1 MLELLQKLGLPKVS
15 ASTQGPAIDHVIS
28 LTHWL
33 MLILFVGWGIFFIY
47 TLIRFRASKN
57 TKAEYSGV
65 KNHYS
70 SYLEAGVA
78 VIEVALLFG
87 FAFPIWASRV
97 NDVPIDKEAVQI
109 RVVGQQ
115 FAWNIHYPGPDGV
128 FGNSSVDLVDEAE
141 NPIGLDRSDD
151 FAKDDVVTVNQLHI
165 PVNTPINISLSTK
178 DVIHSFSLTELRVK
192 QDAIPGMEI
201 PVWFEATMT
210 TEEFDYLANS
220 KLINNEP
227 YRGGEP
233 FGDSNNNGKY
243 DEGEDFVDII
253 VENHFY
259 DPWDYFIDKKN
270 GKYDEGEDFTD
281 KNNNGKYDEG
291 EYFTDKKNGKYDK
304 GEDFVDRAN
313 NKWDPPKGFEIA
325 CAQLCG
331 LGHYRMKGF
340 LTVHNDEGYSAWLQK
355 ELEYL
360 EEEEDDDWGDDE
372 W

>member
-1 MLELLQKLGLPKVS
+1 VLELLQKLGLPKVS
-15 ASTQGPAIDHVIS
+15 ASTQGPAIDQVIS

-33 MLILFVGWGIFFIY
+33 MLVLFVGWGIFFIY

-78 VIEVALLFG
+78 VIEVALLIG

-210 TEEFDYLANS
+210 TEEFL
-220 KLINNEP
+220 KTTIGTG
-227 YRGGEP
+227 R
-233 FGDSNNNGKY
+233 
-243 DEGEDFVDII
+243 EG
-253 VENHFY
+253 
-259 DPWDYFIDKKN
+259 
-270 GKYDEGEDFTD
+270 
-281 KNNNGKYDEG
+281 
-291 EYFTDKKNGKYDK
+291 
-304 GEDFVDRAN
+304 
-313 NKWDPPKGFEIA
+313 KGFEIA

-360 EEEEDDDWGDDE
+360 EEDEDDDWGDDE

>member
-15 ASTQGPAIDHVIS
+15 ASTQGPAIDQVIS

-33 MLILFVGWGIFFIY
+33 MLVLFVGWGIFFIY

-78 VIEVALLFG
+78 VIEVALLIG

-151 FAKDDVVTVNQLHI
+151 FAKDDIVTVNQLHI

-210 TEEFDYLANS
+210 TEEFL
-220 KLINNEP
+220 KTTIGTG
-227 YRGGEP
+227 R
-233 FGDSNNNGKY
+233 
-243 DEGEDFVDII
+243 EG
-253 VENHFY
+253 
-259 DPWDYFIDKKN
+259 
-270 GKYDEGEDFTD
+270 
-281 KNNNGKYDEG
+281 
-291 EYFTDKKNGKYDK
+291 
-304 GEDFVDRAN
+304 
-313 NKWDPPKGFEIA
+313 KGFEIA

>member
-15 ASTQGPAIDHVIS
+15 ASTQGPAIDQVIS

-65 KNHYS
+65 RNHYS

-78 VIEVALLFG
+78 VIEVALLIG

-178 DVIHSFSLTELRVK
+178 DVIHSFTLTELRVK

-210 TEEFDYLANS
+210 SEEFL
-220 KLINNEP
+220 KTTIGTG
-227 YRGGEP
+227 R
-233 FGDSNNNGKY
+233 
-243 DEGEDFVDII
+243 EG
-253 VENHFY
+253 
-259 DPWDYFIDKKN
+259 
-270 GKYDEGEDFTD
+270 
-281 KNNNGKYDEG
+281 
-291 EYFTDKKNGKYDK
+291 
-304 GEDFVDRAN
+304 
-313 NKWDPPKGFEIA
+313 KGFEIA

-340 LTVHNDEGYSAWLQK
+340 LTVHNDEGYSTWLQEEQK
-355 ELEYL
+355 YL

>member
-47 TLIRFRASKN
+47 TLIRFRSSKN

-65 KNHYS
+65 KNHYT

-210 TEEFDYLANS
+210 TEEFL
-220 KLINNEP
+220 KTTLGTG
-227 YRGGEP
+227 R
-233 FGDSNNNGKY
+233 
-243 DEGEDFVDII
+243 EG
-253 VENHFY
+253 
-259 DPWDYFIDKKN
+259 
-270 GKYDEGEDFTD
+270 
-281 KNNNGKYDEG
+281 
-291 EYFTDKKNGKYDK
+291 
-304 GEDFVDRAN
+304 
-313 NKWDPPKGFEIA
+313 KGFEIA

>member
-15 ASTQGPAIDHVIS
+15 ASTQGPAIDQVIS

-65 KNHYS
+65 RNHYS

-78 VIEVALLFG
+78 VIEVALLIG

-210 TEEFDYLANS
+210 TEEFL
-220 KLINNEP
+220 KTTIGTG
-227 YRGGEP
+227 R
-233 FGDSNNNGKY
+233 
-243 DEGEDFVDII
+243 EG
-253 VENHFY
+253 
-259 DPWDYFIDKKN
+259 
-270 GKYDEGEDFTD
+270 
-281 KNNNGKYDEG
+281 
-291 EYFTDKKNGKYDK
+291 
-304 GEDFVDRAN
+304 
-313 NKWDPPKGFEIA
+313 KGFEIA

>member
-65 KNHYS
+65 RNHYS

-78 VIEVALLFG
+78 VIEVALLIG

-210 TEEFDYLANS
+210 TEEFL
-220 KLINNEP
+220 KTTIGTG
-227 YRGGEP
+227 R
-233 FGDSNNNGKY
+233 
-243 DEGEDFVDII
+243 EG
-253 VENHFY
+253 
-259 DPWDYFIDKKN
+259 
-270 GKYDEGEDFTD
+270 
-281 KNNNGKYDEG
+281 
-291 EYFTDKKNGKYDK
+291 
-304 GEDFVDRAN
+304 
-313 NKWDPPKGFEIA
+313 KGFEIA

>member
-15 ASTQGPAIDHVIS
+15 ASTQGPGIDQIIS

-47 TLIRFRASKN
+47 TLIRFRSSNN

-210 TEEFDYLANS
+210 TEEFL
-220 KLINNEP
+220 KTTIGTG
-227 YRGGEP
+227 R
-233 FGDSNNNGKY
+233 
-243 DEGEDFVDII
+243 EG
-253 VENHFY
+253 
-259 DPWDYFIDKKN
+259 
-270 GKYDEGEDFTD
+270 
-281 KNNNGKYDEG
+281 
-291 EYFTDKKNGKYDK
+291 
-304 GEDFVDRAN
+304 
-313 NKWDPPKGFEIA
+313 KGFEIA

>member
-1 MLELLQKLGLPKVS
+1 MLEILQKLGLPKVS
-15 ASTQGPAIDHVIS
+15 ASTQGPGIDHTIS

-33 MLILFVGWGIFFIY
+33 MLILFIGWGIFFIY
-47 TLIRFRASKN
+47 TLIRFRSSN
-57 TKAEYSGV
+57 NPKAEYAGV
-65 KNHYS
+65 RNHYS
-70 SYLEAGVA
+70 SYLEVAVA
-78 VIEVALLFG
+78 VIEIGLLFG

-97 NDVPIDKEAVQI
+97 NDVPVGPEVLEI

-128 FGNSSVDLVDEAE
+128 FGKTSLDLVDEAE
-141 NPIGLDRSDD
+141 NPIGIDRSDD
-151 FAKDDVVTVNQLHI
+151 FAKDDIFTVNQMHI

-178 DVIHSFSLTELRVK
+178 DVIHNFKLPELRVS

-210 TEEFDYLANS
+210 SEEFL
-220 KLINNEP
+220 KTT
-227 YRGGEP
+227 
-233 FGDSNNNGKY
+233 
-243 DEGEDFVDII
+243 EGT
-253 VENHFY
+253 
-259 DPWDYFIDKKN
+259 
-270 GKYDEGEDFTD
+270 GREG
-281 KNNNGKYDEG
+281 
-291 EYFTDKKNGKYDK
+291 
-304 GEDFVDRAN
+304 
-313 NKWDPPKGFEIA
+313 KGFEIA